1 MKPSHGRRADTSRID
16 GHAASAGVPIVAPRA
31 AARSWLFVA
40 GLVVGLLVALAGAG
54 RAFAQAGGKAQAD
67 AELVNR
73 VKEQVIQELRQSGA
87 LEREID
93 RGIERY
99 IARQRAAAAEREEQ
113 TASTRTAKVRP
124 VSKVRDHIR
133 GNPDAPVSLIEYSDF
148 ECPFC
153 KRFHDIAKQ
162 IVDAYGGKVN
172 WVYRH
177 FPLDFHN
184 PAAQRE
190 AEAAEC
196 AAELG
201 GNDAFWRY
209 TDLVYVRTPS
219 NGKGVPE
226 GELPA
231 MAGSIGLD
239 RAKFD
244 ACLKSGRKAARV
256 KEDLEEGIAIGI
268 TGTPGNILRN
278 NKTGAVI
285 PRIGAQPIE
294 RFKGAI
300 DELLR

>member
-1 MKPSHGRRADTSRID
+1 MRDAMRSNRRLQ
-16 GHAASAGVPIVAPRA
+16 AAWRV
-31 AARSWLFVA
+31 LA
-40 GLVVGLLVALAGAG
+40 GLVLALATAGA
-54 RAFAQAGGKAQAD
+54 ATAQTAGKAQAD

-73 VKEQVIQELRQSGA
+73 IKEEVLRELRESGA

-93 RGIERY
+93 RGVERY
-99 IARQRAAAAEREEQ
+99 IARQRAAAAAREEQ
-113 TASTRTAKVRP
+113 GAASRAAKVRP
-124 VSKVRDHIR
+124 VSKTRDHIR

-153 KRFHDIAKQ
+153 KRFHPTAKQ
-162 IVDAYGGKVN
+162 IVEVYGGKVN

-190 AEAAEC
+190 AEASEC

-201 GNDAFWRY
+201 GNEAFWRY
-209 TDLVYVRTPS
+209 TDLVYERTAS

-231 MAGSIGLD
+231 MAASIGLD
-239 RAKFD
+239 RGKFD
-244 ACLKSGRKAARV
+244 ACLKSGRKTARV

-268 TGTPGNILRN
+268 SGTPGNVLRN
-278 NKTGAVI
+278 NRTGAVT
-285 PRIGAQPIE
+285 PLHGAQPIE
-294 RFKGAI
+294 RFRQALDG
-300 DELLR
+300 LLR

>member
-1 MKPSHGRRADTSRID
+1 M
-16 GHAASAGVPIVAPRA
+16 HALHNIRSNAIAARPRP
-31 AARSWLFVA
+31 RSWLLLFWA
-40 GLVVGLLVALAGAG
+40 LLALVGMGQAMAQTGGA
-54 RAFAQAGGKAQAD
+54 AQPD
-67 AELVNR
+67 PELVQR
-73 VKEQVIQELRQSGA
+73 IRDAVIRELRESGA

-93 RGIERY
+93 QGIERY
-99 IARQRAAAAEREEQ
+99 VTRQREAAARREQQAEQ
-113 TASTRTAKVRP
+113 AATAQAAKVRP
-124 VSKVRDHIR
+124 VSKIRDHIR

-153 KRFHDIAKQ
+153 KRFHPTAKQ
-162 IVDAYGGKVN
+162 IVAMYEGKVN

-209 TDLVYVRTPS
+209 ADLIYERTAS

-226 GELPA
+226 GTLPA
-231 MAGSIGLD
+231 MAASIGLD

-244 ACLKSGRKAARV
+244 ACLKSGRTRARV
-256 KEDLEEGIAIGI
+256 GEDFEEGAAIGI
-268 TGTPGNILRN
+268 NGTPGNILRN
-278 NKTGAVI
+278 NRTGVVAT
-285 PRIGAQPIE
+285 RYGAQPID
-294 RFKGAI
+294 RFKQPI
-300 DELLR
+300 EELLR

>member
-1 MKPSHGRRADTSRID
+1 MSDAVKSNRYPGRHWRAL
-16 GHAASAGVPIVAPRA
+16 A
-31 AARSWLFVA
+31 
-40 GLVVGLLVALAGAG
+40 GLLVALAMAG
-54 RAFAQAGGKAQAD
+54 TAMAQSKPQAD

-73 VKEQVIQELRQSGA
+73 IKQEVLRELRESGA
-87 LEREID
+87 LEREVD

-99 IARQRAAAAEREEQ
+99 VTRQRAAAAAREEQ
-113 TASTRTAKVRP
+113 TAASRAGKVRP
-124 VSKVRDHIR
+124 VSKARDHIR

-153 KRFHDIAKQ
+153 KRFHPTAKQ
-162 IVDAYGGKVN
+162 IVDSYGGKVN

-190 AEAAEC
+190 AEASEC

-209 TDLVYVRTPS
+209 TDLVYERTAS

-231 MAGSIGLD
+231 MAASIGLD

-244 ACLKSGRKAARV
+244 ACLKSGRKTARV
-256 KEDLEEGIAIGI
+256 KEDLEEGISIGI
-268 TGTPGNILRN
+268 SGTPGNILRN
-278 NKTGAVI
+278 NRTGVVTTLH
-285 PRIGAQPIE
+285 GAQPIE
-294 RFKGAI
+294 RFKAAI
-300 DELLR
+300 DGLLR

>member
-1 MKPSHGRRADTSRID
+1 MFRNTRSGVSGAPPARRFW
-16 GHAASAGVPIVAPRA
+16 PILATA
-31 AARSWLFVA
+31 I
-40 GLVVGLLVALAGAG
+40 LVMAGA
-54 RAFAQAGGKAQAD
+54 AQVAAQTGGAKQSD
-67 AELVNR
+67 AELVQR
-73 VKEQVIQELRQSGA
+73 IRDAVIQELRESGA
-87 LEREID
+87 LDREID
-93 RGIERY
+93 QGIERF
-99 IARQRAAAAEREEQ
+99 ITRQRAAAARREE
-113 TASTRTAKVRP
+113 AEGNARARKVRP
-124 VSKVRDHIR
+124 VSKARDHIR

-153 KRFHDIAKQ
+153 KRFHPTAKE
-162 IVDAYGGKVN
+162 IVAAYGGKVN

-209 TDLVYVRTPS
+209 ADLVYERTAS

-231 MAGSIGLD
+231 MAASIGLD

-244 ACLKSGRKAARV
+244 ACLKSGRMRARV
-256 KEDLEEGIAIGI
+256 REDFEEGTAIGI
-268 TGTPGNILRN
+268 NGTPGNILRN
-278 NKTGAVI
+278 NRTGAVAT
-285 PRIGAQPIE
+285 RYGAQPIE
-294 RFKGAI
+294 QFKPAI
-300 DELLR
+300 DGLLR

>member
-1 MKPSHGRRADTSRID
+1 MRTRTDPGAARA
-16 GHAASAGVPIVAPRA
+16 GAASPARA
-31 AARSWLFVA
+31 LALLFFGLAA
-40 GLVVGLLVALAGAG
+40 ALAGGGDA
-54 RAFAQAGGKAQAD
+54 AAQSAAKAQAD
-67 AELVNR
+67 PELVNR
-73 VKEQVIQELRQSGA
+73 IKAEVLRELRESGA

-93 RGIERY
+93 RGVERY
-99 IARQRAAAAEREEQ
+99 VARQRAAAAQREEQ
-113 TASTRTAKVRP
+113 TAANRAAKVRP
-124 VSKVRDHIR
+124 VSKTRDHIR

-153 KRFHDIAKQ
+153 KRFHPTAKQ
-162 IVDAYGGKVN
+162 IVEVYGGKVN

-190 AEAAEC
+190 AEASEC

-209 TDLVYVRTPS
+209 TDLVYERTAS

-231 MAGSIGLD
+231 MAASIGLD

-244 ACLKSGRKAARV
+244 ACLKSGRKTARV

-268 TGTPGNILRN
+268 SGTPGNVLRN
-278 NKTGAVI
+278 NRSGAVTTLH
-285 PRIGAQPIE
+285 GAQPIE
-294 RFKGAI
+294 RFRQALDG
-300 DELLR
+300 LLR